1 MPKDFNQLNF
11 KEKQIYL
18 DNLRHSSAHVLAEA
32 VIKLFPDAKLT
43 IGPPIEDGFYYDFD
57 VKNAFTPKD
66 LKKIEQEMRRIINQN
81 TDFIER
87 EVTRDEAMLSVK
99 DNPFKIEI
107 LESIPENAKITL
119 CSHSD
124 GNFEDLCRG

>member
-43 IGPPIEDGFYYDFD
+43 IGPPIEDGFY
-57 VKNAFTPKD
+57 
-66 LKKIEQEMRRIINQN
+66 
-81 TDFIER
+81 
-87 EVTRDEAMLSVK
+87 
-99 DNPFKIEI
+99 
-107 LESIPENAKITL
+107 
-119 CSHSD
+119 
-124 GNFEDLCRG
+124 